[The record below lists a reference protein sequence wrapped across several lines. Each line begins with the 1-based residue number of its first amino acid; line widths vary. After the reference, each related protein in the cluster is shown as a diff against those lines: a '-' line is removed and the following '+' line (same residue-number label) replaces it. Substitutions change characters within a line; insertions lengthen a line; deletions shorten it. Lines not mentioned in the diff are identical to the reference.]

1 MTYVMSAALII
12 GLAAAG
18 PALAQVAGTYTGTA
32 KDGSSV
38 TFTVTTDTTTGNLA
52 VTSAGINFQAP
63 CKNES
68 YTLYSGE
75 GYGMNADIVGG
86 AVSNTT
92 SYPQFYIAFTL
103 KFAKDGK
110 TATGTELVI
119 APALYTPNTLPARS
133 IFCES
138 PRQGMSVSLETSA
151 SKPAA
156 APLHYVYDS
165 KGRIIG
171 QVLR

>member
-1 MTYVMSAALII
+1 MSAALIA
-12 GLAAAG
+12 GLAATG
-18 PALAQVAGTYTGTA
+18 PAMAQVAGTYSGTA
-32 KDGSSV
+32 KDGSMV
-38 TFTVTTDTTTGNLA
+38 TFTVTTDTSTGALA

-63 CKNES
+63 CKNET

-75 GYGMNADIVGG
+75 GYGLNADIVDG

-103 KFAKDGK
+103 KFAKNGK
-110 TATGTELVI
+110 TAAGTVQVI
-119 APALYTPNTLPARS
+119 APALYTPNTVPARS

-138 PRQGMSVSLETSA
+138 NRQGMSVSLQAPA
-151 SKPAA
+151 SQPAA
-156 APLHYVYDS
+156 TAPLHYVYDS

-171 QVLR
+171 EVLR